1 MDALRTTLDEIRG
14 KASEL
19 RESFGDEPRA
29 RALEWAAAQVEATLR
44 QLSDESL
51 TLAEASRRSGY
62 SPDHL
67 GRLLREHR
75 LPNAGRTGAPRIRA
89 GDLPTRVAG
98 RVAPPSGGGY
108 DPVADARALLGRRGG
123 TRA

>member
-44 QLSDESL
+44 RLADEAL
-51 TLAEASRRSGY
+51 TLAEASQRSGY

-67 GRLLREHR
+67 GRLLRERR

-89 GDLPTRVAG
+89 GDLPTRVVR
-98 RVAPPSGGGY
+98 RVAAPVSGGY
-108 DPVADARALLGRRGG
+108 DPVADARALLGRQGG
-123 TRA
+123 R